1 MNVAGAAGSDTG
13 GLFAAIDAQDAA
25 SFVSYLTEDAVFRFG
40 SAPPVQ
46 GREQIR
52 AAVDAF
58 FATIA
63 GCRHTISNSLRSG
76 PTLVCEAATGYLTDD
91 SIVTEARPASPEPL
105 IEEEEGENEPPIV
118 SKEELN
124 LTCYNLMIDVLSCQ
138 MELQDIEK
146 KYPGFIHS
154 KLQQVKKGKLT
165 VRINIDKERFSDCKS
180 KPGRGG
186 CSLVLVLLPTA
197 VESGARNFSFKA

>member
-1 MNVAGAAGSDTG
+1 MTSADAAGSDTG

-25 SFVSYLTEDAVFRFG
+25 SFVSFLTEDAVFRFG

-76 PTLVCEAATGYLTDD
+76 STLVCEGE
-91 SIVTEARPASPEPL
+91 VTYTRHDGSEITIPFADIFEYEGDLIADYKIYIDIAPL
-105 IEEEEGENEPPIV
+105 
-118 SKEELN
+118 
-124 LTCYNLMIDVLSCQ
+124 YAQ
-138 MELQDIEK
+138 
-146 KYPGFIHS
+146 
-154 KLQQVKKGKLT
+154 
-165 VRINIDKERFSDCKS
+165 
-180 KPGRGG
+180 
-186 CSLVLVLLPTA
+186 
-197 VESGARNFSFKA
+197 